1 MAAKRSNSERLYFFV
16 RHIGRRLRDIDV
28 AQGTTSCSSWSP
40 KCLET
45 QLDIQISGTPVP
57 FGAPLSPLDGSQLV
71 ITMVRDVSTLNKKP
85 SSVFNATVW
94 YTDDAGNRSVV
105 KDCANVDLT
114 IAERCV
120 YQRIN
125 MTTSA
130 KGVLTGGYLKFI
142 IWARHNGVM
151 SW

>member
-1 MAAKRSNSERLYFFV
+1 
-16 RHIGRRLRDIDV
+16 
-28 AQGTTSCSSWSP
+28 
-40 KCLET
+40 
-45 QLDIQISGTPVP
+45 
-57 FGAPLSPLDGSQLV
+57 
-71 ITMVRDVSTLNKKP
+71 MVRDWTTLDKKP

-94 YTDDAGNRSVV
+94 YTDGAGNRTVV